1 MKLLLISMLISSSAL
16 AADGSDLFYCHSD
29 NNIIITAIQK
39 DNKLT
44 VRFGNKELKS
54 METIQQIKRKHQK
67 DYNEAIKEGADDF
80 GMFEFTTIDSF
91 VAIGSGIDKP
101 DYSDATNRLTIV
113 DKKTGNTLTFWC
125 GNDDVNNLDSM
136 K

>member
-1 MKLLLISMLISSSAL
+1 MKLLLISMLISSTAL

-29 NNIIITAIQK
+29 NNTIITATK
-39 DNKLT
+39 KGDKL
-44 VRFGNKELKS
+44 VVKFGGKEFKS
-54 METIQQIKRKHQK
+54 METIQQIKRKYQE

-91 VAIGSGIDKP
+91 VSIGSGLDKS
-101 DYSDATNRLTIV
+101 DYSDAMNRVAIV
-113 DKKTGNTLTFWC
+113 DKKTGSTQTYWC
-125 GNDDVNNLDSM
+125 SNDDVNNLDSM